1 MSVNKAANLR
11 SQYEDLC
18 RELNMDRE
26 TEDMSWKMFE
36 EVLQRSTLEVPN
48 HGSKL
53 EKVSLF
59 HNYFVNRANLYI
71 GFVVRSMLPADYL
84 THLQWVNLMQ

>member
-11 SQYEDLC
+11 CQYEDLC

-48 HGSKL
+48 PLSKL
-53 EKVSLF
+53 GKRTLF
-59 HNYFVNRANLYI
+59 HILLFCK
-71 GFVVRSMLPADYL
+71 
-84 THLQWVNLMQ
+84 